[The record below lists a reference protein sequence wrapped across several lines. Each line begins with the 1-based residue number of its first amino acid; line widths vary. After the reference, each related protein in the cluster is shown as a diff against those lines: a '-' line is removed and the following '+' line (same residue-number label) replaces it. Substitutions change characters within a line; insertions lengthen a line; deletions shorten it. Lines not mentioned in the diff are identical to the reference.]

1 MEFARHFRLR
11 FVSAPR
17 PHFWHYI
24 RYEFIAL
31 SGFQPNY
38 AIKRDL
44 CGNIRFI
51 RIVIRRGGPLFWLLD
66 PQEGSCVI

>member
-24 RYEFIAL
+24 SYEFIAL

-44 CGNIRFI
+44 RENTGFKFHIRC
-51 RIVIRRGGPLFWLLD
+51 VGTLFWLLD
-66 PQEGSCVI
+66 PQEGTCVI